1 MARAAHAIPL
11 PGHRRRRTFH
21 EARGQEIA
29 APTICTSRPIAR
41 RGEGVTAP
49 RSTAA
54 RVREADQISPYSRAR
69 CGLTSR
75 ATPQEGSLPP
85 AQTGPQEERLVIQ
98 SDGVRRHVAAAVS
111 LSSSAHRSS
120 AQDGTNRREPD
131 QHPTVMETAREAYPH
146 RPVSL
151 ASSTAGSTTSCTGA
165 KGANARA
172 RSPYLTWSRCPPPNV
187 RSSPRRPARRGRPR
201 GGRRWRRPDGQ
212 APPVNR

>member
-11 PGHRRRRTFH
+11 PGHRRPRTFH

-29 APTICTSRPIAR
+29 APTICTSRLRAAGKGSLLRDQPQRGSGRPIRSAR
-41 RGEGVTAP
+41 TP
-49 RSTAA
+49 RSM
-54 RVREADQISPYSRAR
+54 RADA
-69 CGLTSR
+69 R
-75 ATPQEGSLPP
+75 ATPQKAHCRPRRRS
-85 AQTGPQEERLVIQ
+85 QEERLVIQ
-98 SDGVRRHVAAAVS
+98 SDGVRHHVAAAVS

-187 RSSPRRPARRGRPR
+187 RSSPRRPARRGGRAGAA
-201 GGRRWRRPDGQ
+201 GGG
-212 APPVNR
+212 APTGSPVNR